1 MADSVNIQNRKA
13 RFEYEL
19 LEELVAG
26 IQLTGTEIK
35 SVRMG
40 KVSLD
45 QAYCIFHED
54 ELYIRGMNIAEYDM
68 GNIYNHEPVR
78 DRKLLLKRREL
89 NKWQGKLKDAGL
101 TIVPLRMFIQESG
114 WAKVKIALVRGKKMH
129 DKRDSIK
136 ERDVKR
142 DLDRYYKS

>member
-1 MADSVNIQNRKA
+1 MADGVIIQNRKA

-19 LEELVAG
+19 LEELIAG

-45 QAYCIFHED
+45 QAYCIFHEN
-54 ELYIRGMNIAEYDM
+54 ELYIRGMNIAEYEM

-101 TIVPLRMFIQESG
+101 TIVPLRMFIQENG

-142 DLDRYYKS
+142 DLDRYYKR

>member
-19 LEELVAG
+19 LEELIAG
-26 IQLTGTEIK
+26 IKLTGTEIK

-45 QAYCIFHED
+45 QAYCIFHEN
-54 ELYIRGMNIAEYDM
+54 ELYIRGMNIAEYEM

-101 TIVPLRMFIQESG
+101 TIVPLRMFIQENG

-142 DLDRYYKS
+142 DLDRYYKR

>member
-1 MADSVNIQNRKA
+1 MADGVNIQNRKA

-19 LEELVAG
+19 LEELIAG

-45 QAYCIFHED
+45 QAYCIFHEN
-54 ELYIRGMNIAEYDM
+54 ELYIRGMNIAEYEM

-101 TIVPLRMFIQESG
+101 TIVPLRMFIQENG

-142 DLDRYYKS
+142 DLDRYYKR